1 MSAPRRHRT
10 RALGAAV
17 CAAAL
22 LPGGAFAPG
31 ARAAEEDGGTESVF
45 AAGAGNR
52 ALGMGGAYTALADD
66 ASAVIWNPAGLGRLS
81 RPEVLAAHASLY
93 GLAVTDQAFAVAWPS
108 WRWGGVALSM
118 RRLGVGDIERR
129 SERNVLLGH
138 FAQSDMEIA
147 LGYGRRV
154 NDAWHLGGTV
164 KMHRQQIDGYS
175 DSGLGLDLGVQTHPA
190 LAFGMDAPWARRL
203 TMGLSLVNAVAPTIR
218 LDETSVAE
226 PFSFRLGSA
235 YWMPFLGSGR
245 VTAALDLEKSR
256 DAAADLHAGLE
267 VRPHPLLAL
276 RTGFDGS
283 SFTAGAGVSWELY
296 RFDYVYEDNDIDA
309 VHRFGITAG
318 FGATTAEKRL
328 AALRAEDERFR
339 KRQEQDFERRRRQQ
353 VEELFAAARG
363 LLDADRLDEAGRRIE
378 TLRALAPDDD
388 RLAGL
393 DAAVL
398 TSRAEVAQRHENF
411 ADAAILWGRVLAL
424 TPGDSYASSQRDRC
438 RRESNERAERTAR
451 IRELFASALDAFTAG
466 DLTGARGHLQSILSL
481 APEDTEAKDMLAR
494 TDAAISLRLGGLLD
508 QARRSID
515 GGLLDAAGEQLAE
528 AKTLDPAST
537 EIRALTK
544 RLRDAEEALQLAA
557 RAEREK
563 KREQP
568 AAAAGTATVVKAPA
582 LSRKRMKEIEDLY
595 RSGMDAMRDERADD
609 ALRYWE
615 LVWAADPDYQDVA
628 EFLKREYLMRG
639 LESFS
644 GGSLG
649 EAVRLW
655 EKALNVDPSD
665 ERTLGYLSRA
675 KEQLSRSNEILGG
688 GAR

>member
-1 MSAPRRHRT
+1 MSAPRRHRI
-10 RALGAAV
+10 RALGAAT

-22 LPGGAFAPG
+22 LLGGALPPG

-45 AAGAGNR
+45 ASGAGNR
-52 ALGMGGAYTALADD
+52 ALGMGGAYTALAAD
-66 ASAVIWNPAGLGRLS
+66 ASAVIWNPAGLGRLA
-81 RPEVLAAHASLY
+81 RPELLAAHASLY

-108 WRWGGVALSM
+108 WRLGGVALSM

-129 SERNVLLGH
+129 SERNVLLGR
-138 FAQSDMEIA
+138 FSQTDMEIA

-154 NDAWHLGGTV
+154 NDAWHLGGTA

-175 DSGLGLDLGVQTHPA
+175 DSGLGLDVGVQAFPG
-190 LAFGMDAPWARRL
+190 LAFGVDAPWSRRL
-203 TMGLSLVNAVAPTIR
+203 TMGMSLVNVVAPAIR
-218 LDETSVAE
+218 LDATSVAE

-245 VTAALDLEKSR
+245 ITAALDLEKPR

-276 RTGFDGS
+276 RTGYDGG
-283 SFTAGAGVSWELY
+283 SFAAGAGVSWDLY
-296 RFDYVYEDNDIDA
+296 RFDYVYEDNDIDP

-339 KRQEQDFERRRRQQ
+339 KRQEEEFERRSRQQ
-353 VEELFAAARG
+353 VEELFTAARE

-398 TSRAEVAQRHENF
+398 TRRAEAAQRHENF

-424 TPGDSYASSQRDRC
+424 TPNDSYASSQRDRC

-451 IRELFASALDAFTAG
+451 IRELFASALDTFAAG
-466 DLTGARGHLQSILSL
+466 DLIGARGHLQSILSL
-481 APEDTEAKDMLAR
+481 APEDIEARDMLAR
-494 TDAAISLRLGGLLD
+494 TDAAIALRLRGLLD

-515 GGLLDAAGEQLAE
+515 GGLLDAAGDQLAE

-563 KREQP
+563 KRQQQASAVE
-568 AAAAGTATVVKAPA
+568 TATVVKAPT
-582 LSRKRMKEIEDLY
+582 LSRKRMKEIEELY
-595 RSGMDAMRDERADD
+595 RSGMEAMRDERADD

-644 GGSLG
+644 GGSLD

-655 EKALNVDPSD
+655 EKALQVDPSD